1 MDCSEVRDIIDAYAL
16 GAGTPEEAALIE
28 SHVAEC
34 VDCWNELGKA
44 QRTAALVAF
53 SAPMVDVPEGLE
65 DRIMSI
71 ARREAEMEN
80 EERQERPEPQLPLF
94 QRLGLSWASAAAGL
108 GVAGVAA
115 LAFAGILQAEVNDLR
130 AENTRMESQMRG
142 TTQELEASVRDAND
156 AADTAGGILLSIV
169 STSPQKV
176 EMNPAA
182 DSTVFYTSDASRE
195 VGWVICDNLADPPD
209 GMVYLFWFNEDTV
222 NVPAVPFMPDD
233 GGCQIPLDLT
243 ELKMTPTGV
252 GLSLEELGTEPNG
265 PDHWLDYAHFPIEN

>member
-71 ARREAEMEN
+71 ARQEAEMETK
-80 EERQERPEPQLPLF
+80 ERPVTQPPLM

-108 GVAGVAA
+108 GVASVAA
-115 LAFAGILQAEVNDLR
+115 LAFAGFLQSEVNDLR
-130 AENTRMESQMRG
+130 AENTRMESQMNG
-142 TTQELEASVRDAND
+142 TTQELEGRVREANE
-156 AADTAGGILLSIV
+156 AADTAGGILLSLV
-169 STSPQKV
+169 STSPQGV
-176 EMNPAA
+176 EMNPSALSE
-182 DSTVFYTSDASRE
+182 DPRLLPLPWVPSPASETRMVE
-195 VGWVICDNLADPPD
+195 GVQPVAPKQVSRTKISPVVLVSPATRLLAK
-209 GMVYLFWFNEDTV
+209 E
-222 NVPAVPFMPDD
+222 
-233 GGCQIPLDLT
+233 
-243 ELKMTPTGV
+243 
-252 GLSLEELGTEPNG
+252 
-265 PDHWLDYAHFPIEN
+265 

>member
-34 VDCWNELGKA
+34 VECWNELGKA

-71 ARREAEMEN
+71 ARQEAEVEYK
-80 EERQERPEPQLPLF
+80 ERPEPKLPLL
-94 QRLGLSWASAAAGL
+94 QRLGFSWASAAAGL

-130 AENTRMESQMRG
+130 AENTRMESQMNG
-142 TTQELEASVRDAND
+142 TTQELEGRVREANE
-156 AADTAGGILLSIV
+156 AADTAGAILLTVV
-169 STSPQKV
+169 STSPQGV
-176 EMNPAA
+176 EMKPSAE
-182 DSTVFYTSDASRE
+182 STVFYTSDAARE

-243 ELKMTPTGV
+243 ALTMTPTGV
-252 GLSLEELGTEPNG
+252 GLSLEELGTEPDG
-265 PDHWLDYAHFPIEN
+265 PDHWLDYTHFPIEN